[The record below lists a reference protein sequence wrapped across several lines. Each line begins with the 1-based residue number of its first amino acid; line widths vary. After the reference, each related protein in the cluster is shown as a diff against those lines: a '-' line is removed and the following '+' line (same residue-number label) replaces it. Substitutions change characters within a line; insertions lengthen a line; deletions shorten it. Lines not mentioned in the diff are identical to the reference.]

1 VTCVLRDKA
10 ASNWTPRLRTSVE
23 GRTSTPHG

>member
-1 VTCVLRDKA
+1 LRDKA